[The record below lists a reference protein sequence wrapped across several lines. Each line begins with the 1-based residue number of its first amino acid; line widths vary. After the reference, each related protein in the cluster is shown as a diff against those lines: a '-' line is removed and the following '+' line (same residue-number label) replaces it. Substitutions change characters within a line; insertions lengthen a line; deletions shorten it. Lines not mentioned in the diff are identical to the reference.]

1 MLPIAEKIR
10 TLRKERGITQDEI
23 AAALRVSFQSVSR
36 WENGQTYPD
45 IELIPKI
52 AAYFGVTTD
61 ELLVEKD
68 ESVLREERERRISR
82 YHTDIRAEKDSTGK
96 FELAMK
102 AFREFPDEYWFASDA
117 LRALTHG
124 NAKPREEALPVVRE
138 LANILLNQTKD
149 RLFHN
154 RALYSIFCYEDEDR
168 LPDWHK
174 YVGEYLTLSELTERR
189 YSYLDDY
196 ERLNHQCQDN
206 LFRKLNDMFP
216 LHACK
221 HYADEEETARSIIE
235 GSEISLRLFD
245 QFRDPAEDI
254 DLFLRHRAWTYL
266 FLAKGHF
273 RLGNREEGY
282 AALEKSVDLCEM
294 LLSLPTDTI
303 LRCPSPLF
311 DLLAENPFAAKEPY
325 LSMAENAHT
334 VFLSALTGNEGQWRW
349 LEPYREEE
357 RYRACVERLRR
368 YYPDRWIVTD

>member
-10 TLRKERGITQDEI
+10 TLRKERGITQDEL

-68 ESVLREERERRISR
+68 ESVLKEERERRKSK
-82 YHTDIRAEKDSTGK
+82 YHTAIWSEKDSSKK

-102 AFREFPDEYWFASDA
+102 AFREFPDEYRFANDA
-117 LRALTHG
+117 LRALIYG

-138 LANILLNQTKD
+138 LVNILLNQTKD
-149 RLFHN
+149 RMFHN
-154 RALYSIFCYEDEDR
+154 WALRSIFCYEDEDR
-168 LPDWHK
+168 LANWQK
-174 YVGEYLTLSELTERR
+174 YVGEYLPLSELMELRDG
-189 YSYLDDY
+189 YLDDY
-196 ERLNHQCQDN
+196 DRMNFQCQDN
-206 LFRKLNDMFP
+206 LFRKFNNMFP
-216 LHACK
+216 IHACK
-221 HYADEEETARSIIE
+221 DFADEEETARSVIE
-235 GSEISLRLFD
+235 GSEISLRLID
-245 QFRDPAEDI
+245 QLRDPAEDA

-282 AALEKSVDLCEM
+282 AAMEKAVDLCET
-294 LLSLPTDTI
+294 LFDLPLDTI
-303 LRCPSPLF
+303 LRCPNPLF
-311 DLLAENPFAAKEPY
+311 DLLAENPFKANRPY
-325 LSMAENAHT
+325 LSIAENMHT

-349 LEPYREEE
+349 LEPYRDEE
-357 RYRACVERLRR
+357 RYQACVERLHR
-368 YYPDRWIVTD
+368 YSPEQWNIAE